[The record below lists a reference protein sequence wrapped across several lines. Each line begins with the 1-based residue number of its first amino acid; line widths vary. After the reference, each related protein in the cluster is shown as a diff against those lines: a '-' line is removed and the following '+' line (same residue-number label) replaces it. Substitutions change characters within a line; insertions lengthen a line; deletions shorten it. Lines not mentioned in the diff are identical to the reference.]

1 MAAAR
6 RRPRLTG
13 LATTDAAVDLYW
25 LPLGAGGHSVRF
37 NGLIFEAISAWARHR
52 PRRDLYHSALE
63 VTLAADRYTI
73 EMAPVWNDRS
83 PCRGVVAEGAV
94 GARRLGR
101 LRAFRYEIRC
111 WRDGRIPDIDEAVD
125 SPRRLTGDAECAR
138 RILGLAPQVP
148 TAVWGRDELH
158 TGDMWNS
165 NSVISW
171 RLRARKSTS
180 ITSIHRCTVALL
192 DDRRTRC
199 RTARR
204 RSKITCDARELA
216 AVRTA
221 HATLEFSASRTGGSR
236 DCYGCGVSPT
246 LCTCSSV
253 K

>member
-1 MAAAR
+1 M
-6 RRPRLTG
+6 G
-13 LATTDAAVDLYW
+13 TTDAAVDLYW

-63 VTLAADRYTI
+63 VTLGADRYTI

-171 RLRARKSTS
+171 LIARAEIDIDHVDPPMHGRAPGWTAGRVVAQRAGVARSPVTLASWPPSGRHTQRWSSPLRGQE
-180 ITSIHRCTVALL
+180 VPE
-192 DDRRTRC
+192 
-199 RTARR
+199 TA
-204 RSKITCDARELA
+204 T
-216 AVRTA
+216 AV
-221 HATLEFSASRTGGSR
+221 GSR
-236 DCYGCGVSPT
+236 PRCAPAAA
-246 LCTCSSV
+246 
-253 K
+253 